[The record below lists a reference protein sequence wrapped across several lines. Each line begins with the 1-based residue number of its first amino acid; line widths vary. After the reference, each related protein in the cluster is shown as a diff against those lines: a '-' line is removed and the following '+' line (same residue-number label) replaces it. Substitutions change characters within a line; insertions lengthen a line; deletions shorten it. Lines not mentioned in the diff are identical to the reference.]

1 MEIRSRLSGNILK
14 LKLRGRLDSASAED
28 FYSYLK
34 SKWEEGVRKFLFS
47 CEELEYIESEG
58 IAVLAR
64 FENFL
69 KNRGASSAYCA
80 FNEECKSLLSFLGFG
95 KSIAFFED
103 ANRAEEYLSLIKIQD
118 QRNPGTASNPISK
131 IKRNSPVQFY
141 SSGSSAGSG
150 SSKPAGSGGSH
161 SIYIPEIKT
170 VPEFG
175 IEENEN
181 VSGSTHGSPRME
193 GTQLTPGL
201 SSQSQRLRAFLNEG
215 KEEGESQTSENAAV
229 SAVEAGSSAGGLR
242 AASQEY
248 SAKNNLDKAILAEK
262 NFPKRMIYCG
272 ACSSRIRVSKP
283 GRYQCP
289 NCQIQFDLNAM
300 GGVRYLE
307 KLLGP

>member
-14 LKLRGRLDSASAED
+14 LKLKGRLDSASAED

-34 SKWEEGVRKFLFS
+34 SKWEEGIRKFLFS

-69 KNRGASSAYCA
+69 KNRDASSAYSA

-118 QRNPGTASNPISK
+118 QRNPATSSNPISK
-131 IKRNSPVQFY
+131 IPRNSPVQFY
-141 SSGSSAGSG
+141 SSGSSVGSA
-150 SSKPAGSGGSH
+150 SAKPAGSGGSH

-175 IEENEN
+175 VEENET
-181 VSGSTHGSPRME
+181 VSGSESNFPKTEKVQS
-193 GTQLTPGL
+193 TPGL
-201 SSQSQRLRAFLNEG
+201 STQSQRLRAFLNEG
-215 KEEGESQTSENAAV
+215 KEEEE
-229 SAVEAGSSAGGLR
+229 SSAHEKASGASETAPSNAGL
-242 AASQEY
+242 APHSQEY
-248 SAKNNLDKAILAEK
+248 SAKKNLDKAILAEK

>member
-34 SKWEEGVRKFLFS
+34 SKWEEGIRKFLFS

-58 IAVLAR
+58 ISVLAR

-69 KNRGASSAYCA
+69 KSRGASSAYCA
-80 FNEECKSLLSFLGFG
+80 FNEECKTLLSFLGFG

-103 ANRAEEYLSLIKIQD
+103 PARAEEYLSLIKIQD
-118 QRNPGTASNPISK
+118 QRSSQVAPSAVSK
-131 IKRNSPVQFY
+131 IKKNSPVQFY
-141 SSGSSAGSG
+141 SSGSQKVS
-150 SSKPAGSGGSH
+150 GSGGSH
-161 SIYIPEIKT
+161 SIYIPEIQT
-170 VPEFG
+170 VPETEG
-175 IEENEN
+175 TSD
-181 VSGSTHGSPRME
+181 SGSAAESAKPTLA
-193 GTQLTPGL
+193 GTSSLA
-201 SSQSQRLRAFLNEG
+201 SQSERLQAFLNEE
-215 KEEGESQTSENAAV
+215 KEETTSSE
-229 SAVEAGSSAGGLR
+229 SSAGAERKEG
-242 AASQEY
+242 ADVY
-248 SAKNNLDKAILAEK
+248 SAKSALEKAIRTEK
-262 NFPKRMIYCG
+262 NFPKRIIYCG

-289 NCQIQFDLNAM
+289 ACQIQFDLNTM

>member
-1 MEIRSRLSGNILK
+1 MEIRSRLSGNIFKLK
-14 LKLRGRLDSASAED
+14 LKGRLDSASAED

-34 SKWEEGVRKFLFS
+34 SKWDEGVRKFLFS

-58 IAVLAR
+58 ISVLAR

-103 ANRAEEYLSLIKIQD
+103 SGRAEEYLSLIKIQD
-118 QRNPGTASNPISK
+118 QRDSSAASNPISK

-141 SSGSSAGSG
+141 SSGSASE
-150 SSKPAGSGGSH
+150 KVAGSGGSH

-175 IEENEN
+175 IEENEI
-181 VSGSTHGSPRME
+181 VSGSESRFPKTEQTLS
-193 GTQLTPGL
+193 TPGL

-215 KEEGESQTSENAAV
+215 KEEEESASSKGGSNAAET
-229 SAVEAGSSAGGLR
+229 SSSVEDSDSH
-242 AASQEY
+242 SQEY
-248 SAKNNLDKAILAEK
+248 SAKKNLDKAILAEK

>member
-34 SKWEEGVRKFLFS
+34 SKWEEGIRKFLFS

-58 IAVLAR
+58 ISVLAR

-69 KNRGASSAYCA
+69 KSRGASSAYCA
-80 FNEECKSLLSFLGFG
+80 FNEECKTLLSFLGFG

-103 ANRAEEYLSLIKIQD
+103 PARAEEYLSLIKIQD
-118 QRNPGTASNPISK
+118 QRSSQVAPSAVSK
-131 IKRNSPVQFY
+131 IKKNSPVQFY
-141 SSGSSAGSG
+141 SSGSQKVS
-150 SSKPAGSGGSH
+150 GSGGSH
-161 SIYIPEIKT
+161 SIYIPEIRT
-170 VPEFG
+170 VPETEG
-175 IEENEN
+175 ASD
-181 VSGSTHGSPRME
+181 SGSAAESAKPTLA
-193 GTQLTPGL
+193 GTSGL
-201 SSQSQRLRAFLNEG
+201 ASQSKRLQAFLNEE
-215 KEEGESQTSENAAV
+215 KEEATSSDESGSMPKNAVTSFE
-229 SAVEAGSSAGGLR
+229 SSAGAERKEG
-242 AASQEY
+242 ADVY
-248 SAKNNLDKAILAEK
+248 SAKSALEKAIRTEK
-262 NFPKRMIYCG
+262 NFPKRIIYCG

-289 NCQIQFDLNAM
+289 ACQIQFDLNTM